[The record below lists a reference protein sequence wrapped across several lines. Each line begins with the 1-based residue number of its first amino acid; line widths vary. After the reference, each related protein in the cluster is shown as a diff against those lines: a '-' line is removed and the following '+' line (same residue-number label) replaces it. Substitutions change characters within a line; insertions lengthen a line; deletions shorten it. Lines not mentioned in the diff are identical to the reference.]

1 MKLVEA
7 NKILK
12 AAEEICISGKETLEL
27 TVMAI
32 ESGVT
37 VSRSEGFDQDEKER
51 LLDILKGVIQEYKK
65 TD

>member
-1 MKLVEA
+1 MGA

-12 AAEEICISGKETLEL
+12 VAEEICISGKETLEL
-27 TVMAI
+27 TVKAI

-37 VSRSEGFDQDEKER
+37 VPRSEGFDQGEKER
-51 LLDILKGVIQEYKK
+51 LLGILKGVIQEYKK

>member
-1 MKLVEA
+1 MEA

-12 AAEEICISGKETLEL
+12 AAEDICISGKETLEL

-37 VSRSEGFDQDEKER
+37 VSRSEGFDQDEKAR
-51 LLDILKGVIQEYKK
+51 LLNILKGVIQEYKK